1 MFHGTGQVRMF
12 CQEAPSGKCKVEN
25 PHFLAFQLAN
35 CVQQCVGCRP
45 HCKAYICEKG
55 CFCWHGMHRCSMHSR
70 AGSTIHIYWDA
81 ATARIQPLV
90 LIWPHSYEAIIC
102 VPRAGLCFVETGM
115 HRCCVHPGAG
125 GPIVVYWDT
134 WLHGHSCCLPM

>member
-45 HCKAYICEKG
+45 HCKHTSARRAVFAGTACTGVPCIPVQAVQ
-55 CFCWHGMHRCSMHSR
+55 FISIGMQR
-70 AGSTIHIYWDA
+70 
-81 ATARIQPLV
+81 
-90 LIWPHSYEAIIC
+90 
-102 VPRAGLCFVETGM
+102 
-115 HRCCVHPGAG
+115 
-125 GPIVVYWDT
+125 
-134 WLHGHSCCLPM
+134 LHGYSRWSLFGLIHMRQLYVCPVLGCVL